1 MTRRQCVAF
10 AAAIALWQGIYTSSF
25 ALPANPITAC
35 PFDITA
41 GGTYT
46 LTADLTTSG
55 DCITISQPLGESVTV
70 ALNGFSITGD
80 GSGTAIVAAPDT
92 TTISV
97 VGPGTISSF
106 FSAVDLFFTTD
117 VTVKRLTVSDVLL
130 GIVFGQGSLYDSV
143 IDGTGFCLEGVEAG
157 PKSLVKNVTAT
168 GCVFGIAVDDGS
180 SVQQSTANFN
190 GLGITG
196 NEKVLVKNS
205 TANDNALT
213 GILVGPSGSVSQSVT
228 SRNGAAGFS
237 VDTKAGIAAGPGSN
251 VNSNTANENVIGI
264 AMPECPGTIQQNTA
278 RDNAEA
284 DIVTGT
290 GCTVK
295 KNITT
300 TP

>member
-1 MTRRQCVAF
+1 MTRRQCVVF
-10 AAAIALWQGIYTSSF
+10 AAVIALCLGTYTSSV
-25 ALPANPITAC
+25 ALPTNPITTC
-35 PFDITA
+35 PFAITA

-46 LTADLTTSG
+46 LTADLTASG
-55 DCITISQPLGESVTV
+55 DCITISPPAGASVTV

-80 GSGTAIVAAPDT
+80 GSGAAIVADPDT
-92 TTISV
+92 RTISV

-106 FSAVDLFFTTD
+106 FIAVDLSLTTD
-117 VTVKRLTVSDVLL
+117 VTAKRLTVSDAFF
-130 GIVFGQGSLYDSV
+130 GIAFEQGSLYDSV
-143 IDGTGFCLEGVEAG
+143 IEGTGLCVAGVGTG
-157 PKSLVKNVTAT
+157 PKSLVKNVTVT
-168 GCVFGIAVDDGS
+168 DCVFGVVVEEGS

-190 GLGITG
+190 GLGILG

-228 SRNGAAGFS
+228 SRNGE
-237 VDTKAGIAAGPGSN
+237 VGISAGPGSN

-278 RDNAEA
+278 RDNTDA
-284 DIVTGT
+284 DIVAGT

-295 KNITT
+295 KNVTT